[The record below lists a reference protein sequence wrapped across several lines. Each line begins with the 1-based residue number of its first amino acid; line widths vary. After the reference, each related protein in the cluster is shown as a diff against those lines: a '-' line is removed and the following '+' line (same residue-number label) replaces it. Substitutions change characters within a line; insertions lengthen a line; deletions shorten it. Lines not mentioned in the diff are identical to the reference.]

1 MGRAESSA
9 EPRAVPSVNPVAS
22 DTPAADA
29 DADAPAATFADRLA
43 ASIARSDSLACVG
56 LDPPGSLLTESSP
69 KDKAQLLAA
78 WGVDLIRQTHP
89 YVCAFKPNLAFY
101 EAYGSAG
108 ILALEATL
116 RYLGENHPEII
127 RIGDAKRGDIGS
139 TSEAHTSFLLDHL
152 NFDAVTLNPY
162 LGFDTVKPFLERA
175 DKGCIVV
182 CRTSNPTAD
191 DFQLLEVGG
200 ADGAD
205 GAGGMGGGT
214 GAEGAEGAEGA
225 GNKPLWQQILHTAAT
240 EWNQNSNC
248 LAVIGATRPDDLR
261 VARQI
266 AGEHFFFLVPGVGA
280 QGADLGEAVT
290 AGLNQAGAGII
301 VNSSRS
307 IAESTSPAQ
316 AAATLRDDINR
327 ARGA

>member
-1 MGRAESSA
+1 MANAEA
-9 EPRAVPSVNPVAS
+9 NTEPSTAS
-22 DTPAADA
+22 
-29 DADAPAATFADRLA
+29 FADRLA
-43 ASIARSDSLACVG
+43 ASITRSNSLACVG
-56 LDPPGSLLTESSP
+56 LDPPGSLLTDSSP

-78 WGVDLIRQTHP
+78 WGVDLIRQTYP

-127 RIGDAKRGDIGS
+127 TIGDAKRGDIGS
-139 TSEAHTSFLLDHL
+139 TSQAHAGYLLDHL

-162 LGFDTVKPFLERA
+162 LGFDTLKPFLERA
-175 DKGCIVV
+175 DKGSIVV

-191 DFQLLEVGG
+191 DFQMLEVGG
-200 ADGAD
+200 AGGKVGGTASEVG
-205 GAGGMGGGT
+205 GAGGKTEDGT
-214 GAEGAEGAEGA
+214 G
-225 GNKPLWQQILHTAAT
+225 KPLWQHILHVAAT
-240 EWNQNSNC
+240 EWNRNSNC
-248 LAVIGATRPDDLR
+248 LAVIGATRPGDLR

-280 QGADLGEAVT
+280 QGADLSEAVT
-290 AGLNQAGAGII
+290 AGLNQAGGGII

-307 IAESTSPAQ
+307 IAESPSPAQ
-316 AAATLRDDINR
+316 AAAALRDDINR
-327 ARGA
+327 VRGG

>member
-1 MGRAESSA
+1 MM
-9 EPRAVPSVNPVAS
+9 AS
-22 DTPAADA
+22 
-29 DADAPAATFADRLA
+29 AATFADRLA

-116 RYLGENHPEII
+116 RYLDENHPEII
-127 RIGDAKRGDIGS
+127 TIGDAKRGDIGS
-139 TSEAHTSFLLDHL
+139 TSQAHASFLLDHL

-162 LGFDTVKPFLERA
+162 LGFDTLKPFLERA
-175 DKGCIVV
+175 DKGSIVV

-191 DFQLLEVGG
+191 DFQLLGVGG
-200 ADGAD
+200 MDGETGSAPADRPR
-205 GAGGMGGGT
+205 
-214 GAEGAEGAEGA
+214 
-225 GNKPLWQQILHTAAT
+225 PLWQHILHIAAA
-240 EWNQNSNC
+240 EWNQNNNC

-261 VARQI
+261 TARQI

-280 QGADLGEAVT
+280 QGADLGKAVA
-290 AGLNQAGAGII
+290 AGVNQARAGII

-307 IAESTSPAQ
+307 IAESPSPAK
-316 AAATLRDDINR
+316 AAATLRDNINR
-327 ARGA
+327 ARGS